1 MLRRTAGKKVAA
13 VLCCALCGLSVGCSA
28 EKKPAEN
35 PPTPVVVTPVESYS
49 GDEAVNYSASL
60 VPYTQVSLAFKSSGY
75 VTKILQRT
83 GADGRVRNIQQG
95 DYVKKG
101 TVLATVRQ
109 DDYQH
114 TVEQY
119 TGQVEQAKA
128 GAQKAQQDFA
138 RAKALY
144 AANAMTQPD
153 YDGAKAQNDSAQG
166 SLVTAQAALTQ
177 ALQALADCELRAPT
191 DGTIL
196 GRNIEIGALVAAGTT
211 GFTLGDIRLVKAVFG
226 VPDTVLSTVKLG
238 KKQAVATEIF
248 PQEFIGQITAISP
261 QADQKSR
268 TFQIEVTLPNEKE
281 LLKAGMVATLDLGQA
296 NVRRAALVVPLSSIV
311 SVNDGT
317 RTFSVF
323 VVNQEGGKD
332 VARRKNVTPGDA
344 YGNKVSIVSG
354 VSLGEKVISSGAPLL
369 VDGQMVRVIP

>member
-49 GDEAVNYSASL
+49 GNEAVNYSASL

-211 GFTLGDIRLVKAVFG
+211 GFTFGDIHLVKAVFG
-226 VPDTVLSTVKLG
+226 VPDTVLGSVKLG

-369 VDGQMVRVIP
+369 VDGEMVRVIP

>member
-1 MLRRTAGKKVAA
+1 MLRRTTGQNVAA
-13 VLCCALCGLSVGCSA
+13 ALGWALCGLYGGCSD

-35 PPTPVVVTPVESYS
+35 PPMPVVVTPVEQYS
-49 GDEAVNYSASL
+49 GNEAVNYSASL
-60 VPYTQVSLAFKSSGY
+60 VPYTQVSLSFKSSGY
-75 VTKILQRT
+75 VVKILQRT

-119 TGQVEQAKA
+119 AGQVEQAKA

-138 RAKALY
+138 RAQALY

-153 YDGAKAQNDSAQG
+153 YDGAKVQNDSTQG
-166 SLVTAQAALTQ
+166 SLVTAQAALSQ
-177 ALQALADCELRAPT
+177 AQQALADCELRAPT

-211 GFTLGDIRLVKAVFG
+211 GFTFGDIHLVKAVFG
-226 VPDTVLSTVKLG
+226 VPDTVLGSVKLG

-296 NVRRAALVVPLSSIV
+296 NVSRAALVVPLSSIV

-317 RTFSVF
+317 KTFSVF
-323 VVNQEGGKD
+323 VVNQEGRKD

-354 VSLGEKVISSGAPLL
+354 VSLGEKVISNGAPLL
-369 VDGQMVRVIP
+369 VDGQIVRVIP

>member
-1 MLRRTAGKKVAA
+1 MHRSTARKIVGTTFCC
-13 VLCCALCGLSVGCSA
+13 VLFGFCGGCSE
-28 EKKPAEN
+28 EKKPTEN
-35 PPTPVVVTPVESYS
+35 PPTPVVVTPVEQYS
-49 GDEAVNYSASL
+49 GNEAVNYSASL
-60 VPYTQVSLAFKSSGY
+60 VPYTQVSLSFKSSGY
-75 VTKILQRT
+75 VVSILQRK

-109 DDYQH
+109 EDYRH

-119 TGQVEQAKA
+119 AGQVEQAKA
-128 GAQKAQQDFA
+128 GAQKAREDFN

-153 YDGAKAQNDSAQG
+153 YDAAKAQNDSAQG
-166 SLVTAQAALTQ
+166 SLVTAQAMLSQAQQ
-177 ALQALADCELRAPT
+177 ALSDCELRAPT

-196 GRNIEIGALVAAGTT
+196 TRNIEIGALVAAGTT
-211 GFTLGDIRLVKAVFG
+211 GFTFGDIHLVKAIFG
-226 VPDTVLSTVKLG
+226 VPDTVLNTVKLG
-238 KKQAVATEIF
+238 KKQAVATETY
-248 PQEFIGQITAISP
+248 PQEFIGQVTAISP

-281 LLKAGMVATLDLGQA
+281 LLKAGMVATLDLGQTKFQRP
-296 NVRRAALVVPLSSIV
+296 VLVVPLSSIV

-317 RTFSVF
+317 RVFSVF
-323 VVNQEGGKD
+323 VVDQESGKD

-344 YGNKVSIVSG
+344 FGNKVSIVSG
-354 VSLGEKVISSGAPLL
+354 LSLDQKVISNGAPLL
-369 VDGQMVRVIP
+369 VDGQVVRVIP

>member
-1 MLRRTAGKKVAA
+1 MPRRTAAENVAA
-13 VLCCALCGLSVGCSA
+13 VLCCALCVLSAGCSA
-28 EKKPAEN
+28 EKEPAEN
-35 PPTPVVVTPVESYS
+35 PPTPVVVTPVEQYS
-49 GDEAVNYSASL
+49 GNEAVNYSASL

-75 VTKILQRT
+75 VVKILQRT

-119 TGQVEQAKA
+119 AGQVEQAKA

-138 RAKALY
+138 RAKALF

-166 SLVTAQAALTQ
+166 SLVTAQAALSQ

-211 GFTLGDIRLVKAVFG
+211 GFTFGDMHLVKAVFG
-226 VPDTVLSTVKLG
+226 VPDSVLSTVKLG

-261 QADQKSR
+261 QADHKSR
-268 TFQIEVTLPNEKE
+268 TFQIEVTLPNKKE

-317 RTFSVF
+317 KTFSVF
-323 VVNQEGGKD
+323 VVNQQGGKD

-354 VSLGEKVISSGAPLL
+354 VSLGEKVISNGAPLL
-369 VDGQMVRVIP
+369 VDGQIVRVIP

>member
-1 MLRRTAGKKVAA
+1 MLPRTAGKKVAV
-13 VLCCALCGLSVGCSA
+13 VLCCALYSVGCSA

-49 GDEAVNYSASL
+49 GNEAVNYSASL

-95 DYVKKG
+95 DYVKSG

-119 TGQVEQAKA
+119 AGQVEQAKA

-166 SLVTAQAALTQ
+166 SLVTAQAALSQ

-211 GFTLGDIRLVKAVFG
+211 GFTFGDIHLVKAVFG
-226 VPDTVLSTVKLG
+226 VPDTLLSTVKLG

-317 RTFSVF
+317 KTFSVF

-354 VSLGEKVISSGAPLL
+354 VSLGDKVISNGAPLL
-369 VDGQMVRVIP
+369 VDGQIVRVIP

>member
-1 MLRRTAGKKVAA
+1 MLRRTTGQNVAA
-13 VLCCALCGLSVGCSA
+13 ALGWALCGLYGGCSD

-35 PPTPVVVTPVESYS
+35 PPMPVVVTPVEQYS
-49 GDEAVNYSASL
+49 GNEAVNYSASL
-60 VPYTQVSLAFKSSGY
+60 VPYTQVSLSFKSSGY
-75 VTKILQRT
+75 VVKILQRT

-119 TGQVEQAKA
+119 AGQVEQAKA

-138 RAKALY
+138 RAQALY

-153 YDGAKAQNDSAQG
+153 YDGAKAQNDSTQG
-166 SLVTAQAALTQ
+166 SLVTAQAALSQ
-177 ALQALADCELRAPT
+177 AQQALADCELRAPT

-211 GFTLGDIRLVKAVFG
+211 GFTFGDIHLVKAVFG
-226 VPDTVLSTVKLG
+226 VPDTVLGSVKLG

-296 NVRRAALVVPLSSIV
+296 NVSRAALVVPLSSIV

-317 RTFSVF
+317 KTFSVF
-323 VVNQEGGKD
+323 VVNQEGRKD

-354 VSLGEKVISSGAPLL
+354 VSLGEKVISNGAPLL
-369 VDGQMVRVIP
+369 VDGQIVRVIP

>member
-369 VDGQMVRVIP
+369 VDGEMVRVIP

>member
-49 GDEAVNYSASL
+49 GNEAVNYSASL

-369 VDGQMVRVIP
+369 VDGEMVRVIP

>member
-1 MLRRTAGKKVAA
+1 MLRKTKGQNVAA
-13 VLCCALCGLSVGCSA
+13 ALCWALCGLYAGCSD

-35 PPTPVVVTPVESYS
+35 PPTPVVVTPVEQYS
-49 GDEAVNYSASL
+49 GNEAVNYSASL
-60 VPYTQVSLAFKSSGY
+60 VPYTQVSLSFKSSGY
-75 VTKILQRT
+75 VVKILQRT

-119 TGQVEQAKA
+119 AGQVEQAKA

-138 RAKALY
+138 RAQALY

-153 YDGAKAQNDSAQG
+153 YDGAKAQNDSTQG
-166 SLVTAQAALTQ
+166 SLVTAQAALSQ
-177 ALQALADCELRAPT
+177 AQQALADCELRAPT

-211 GFTLGDIRLVKAVFG
+211 GFTFGDIHLVKAFFG
-226 VPDTVLSTVKLG
+226 VPDTVLGSVKLG
-238 KKQAVATEIF
+238 KKQAVVTEIF

-317 RTFSVF
+317 KTFSVF
-323 VVNQEGGKD
+323 VVNQEGRKD

-354 VSLGEKVISSGAPLL
+354 VSLGEKVISNGAPLL
-369 VDGQMVRVIP
+369 VDGQIVRVIP

>member
-1 MLRRTAGKKVAA
+1 MHRSSARKIVRTTF
-13 VLCCALCGLSVGCSA
+13 CCALVGFCGGCSE
-28 EKKPAEN
+28 EKKSTEN
-35 PPTPVVVTPVESYS
+35 PPTPVVVTPVEQYS
-49 GDEAVNYSASL
+49 GNEAVNYSASL
-60 VPYTQVSLAFKSSGY
+60 VPYTQVSLSFKSSGY
-75 VTKILQRT
+75 VVSILQRK

-95 DYVKKG
+95 DYEKRG

-109 DDYQH
+109 EDYRH

-119 TGQVEQAKA
+119 AGQVEQAKA
-128 GAQKAQQDFA
+128 GAQKAREDFN

-153 YDGAKAQNDSAQG
+153 YDAAKAQNDSAEG
-166 SLVTAQAALTQ
+166 SLVTAQAMLSQAQQ
-177 ALQALADCELRAPT
+177 ALSDCELRAPT

-196 GRNIEIGALVAAGTT
+196 SRNIEIGALVAAGTT
-211 GFTLGDIRLVKAVFG
+211 GFTFGDIHLLKAIFG

-238 KKQAVATEIF
+238 KKQAVATETYR
-248 PQEFIGQITAISP
+248 QEFIGQVTAISP

-281 LLKAGMVATLDLGQA
+281 LLKAGMVATLDLGQTKFQRP
-296 NVRRAALVVPLSSIV
+296 VLVVPLSSIV

-317 RTFSVF
+317 KVFSVF
-323 VVNQEGGKD
+323 VVNQESGKD

-344 YGNKVSIVSG
+344 FGNKVSIVSG
-354 VSLGEKVISSGAPLL
+354 LSLGEKVISNGAPLL
-369 VDGQMVRVIP
+369 VDGQVVRLIP

>member
-1 MLRRTAGKKVAA
+1 MLPRTAGKKVAV
-13 VLCCALCGLSVGCSA
+13 VLCCALYSVGCSA

-49 GDEAVNYSASL
+49 GNEAVNYSASL

-95 DYVKKG
+95 DYVKNG

-166 SLVTAQAALTQ
+166 SLVTAQAALSQ

-211 GFTLGDIRLVKAVFG
+211 GFTFGDIHLVKAVFG
-226 VPDTVLSTVKLG
+226 VPDTLLSTVKLG

-317 RTFSVF
+317 KTFSVF

-354 VSLGEKVISSGAPLL
+354 VSLGDKVISNGAPLL
-369 VDGQMVRVIP
+369 VDGQIVRVIP

>member
-1 MLRRTAGKKVAA
+1 
-13 VLCCALCGLSVGCSA
+13 
-28 EKKPAEN
+28 
-35 PPTPVVVTPVESYS
+35 
-49 GDEAVNYSASL
+49 
-60 VPYTQVSLAFKSSGY
+60 
-75 VTKILQRT
+75 
-83 GADGRVRNIQQG
+83 
-95 DYVKKG
+95 
-101 TVLATVRQ
+101 
-109 DDYQH
+109 
-114 TVEQY
+114 
-119 TGQVEQAKA
+119 
-128 GAQKAQQDFA
+128 
-138 RAKALY
+138 
-144 AANAMTQPD
+144 
-153 YDGAKAQNDSAQG
+153 
-166 SLVTAQAALTQ
+166 
-177 ALQALADCELRAPT
+177 
-191 DGTIL
+191 
-196 GRNIEIGALVAAGTT
+196 VAAGTT

-281 LLKAGMVATLDLGQA
+281 LLKAGMVATLGLGQA

-317 RTFSVF
+317 KTFSVF

-354 VSLGEKVISSGAPLL
+354 VSLGDKVISNGAPLL
-369 VDGQMVRVIP
+369 VDGQIVRVIP